1 MLKTLKKQSK
11 RKILLNNKIKEF
23 VKKQL
28 WQHAIV
34 VGTAVFYAWLF
45 DKWWQAG
52 MFAISHTIIRPRF
65 DRQYHCG
72 TTCQCLIVTLS
83 ILLLATYFILPLE
96 LSLLSTLPITYFVCW
111 VGYLAQCKVDADKYL
126 KKSVEQMTD
135 DEFAD
140 FCKSRHLSEEYIA
153 YAKLILR
160 EKLKGEALYSAM
172 GYSVAQSKRIRKKI
186 IELLKDDTIV
196 IL

>member
-11 RKILLNNKIKEF
+11 RKILLNNKIREF

-34 VGTAVFYAWLF
+34 IGTACFYAWLF

-52 MFAISHTIIRPRF
+52 MFAISHSIIRPQF
-65 DRQYHCG
+65 DKQYHCG

-83 ILLLATYFILPLE
+83 ILLFAIYFILPLE
-96 LSLLSTLPITYFVCW
+96 LSLLSTLPITYLVCW
-111 VGYLAQCKVDADKYL
+111 VGYLAQCKVDSNKTL
-126 KKSVEQMTD
+126 KRTFEQMTD
-135 DEFAD
+135 DEFVD
-140 FCKSRHLSEEYIA
+140 FCKSRHLSDEYIG

-160 EKLKGEALYSAM
+160 KKLKGETLYNAM
-172 GYSVAQSKRIRKKI
+172 GYSEAQAKRIRKKI
-186 IELLKDDTIV
+186 LILLQE
-196 IL
+196 